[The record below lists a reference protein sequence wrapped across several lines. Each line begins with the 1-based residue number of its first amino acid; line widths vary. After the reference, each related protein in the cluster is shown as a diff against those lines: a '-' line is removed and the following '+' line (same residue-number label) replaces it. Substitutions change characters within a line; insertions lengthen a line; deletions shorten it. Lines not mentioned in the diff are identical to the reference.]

1 MARARKN
8 SGGESSSAPALPD
21 AWETRIS
28 AYLDWLR
35 VIRGLSVNT
44 IKSYASDIRECAGVL
59 VRRGI
64 AEPESADLKALR
76 SWLAHEARTHTSTSL
91 ARKTVAVRSFFTYS
105 SDRNNW
111 PTNPAAMLM
120 TPKVGSSLPKVL
132 NVHDAAVLM
141 DSADELCEDDSDLAE
156 RSGQTGQPVVSLRV
170 GSQESPLGKAS
181 STKKAAV
188 KAPAKMSTKTQAKA
202 TARHK
207 AVLLRDAAIC
217 ELLYATGMRVGELV
231 TVDRGDIDMSSR
243 TLLIHGKGDKDR
255 VVPFSKAAQE
265 AIDQWLAE
273 GYGRLADPQKRTDAA
288 FIGIHG
294 GRINQRQVRD
304 VVHRQA
310 RRAGVPDISPHAL
323 RHSAATH
330 LLDGGAD
337 LREVQEMLGHS
348 SLATTQRY
356 THVSMEQL
364 KRKYAQAFPRA

>member
-1 MARARKN
+1 MATKK
-8 SGGESSSAPALPD
+8 SADKASPSTLPD
-21 AWETRIS
+21 AWESRIL

-35 VIRGLSVNT
+35 VIRGLSANT

-64 AEPESADLKALR
+64 DRPEDANLKALR
-76 SWLAHEARTHTSTSL
+76 SWLAHEAQTHTASSL

-105 SDRNNW
+105 SDRNDW

-120 TPKVGSSLPKVL
+120 TPKTGSSLPKVL
-132 NVHDAAVLM
+132 NVHDAAKLM
-141 DSADELCEDDSDLAE
+141 DSADEFCDEVPDADSRGADAA
-156 RSGQTGQPVVSLRV
+156 QA
-170 GSQESPLGKAS
+170 SQK
-181 STKKAAV
+181 TKKTRSARAKDMAKSTAKGTAEGAANNR
-188 KAPAKMSTKTQAKA
+188 KPKLSAHQ
-202 TARHK
+202 K
-207 AVLLRDAAIC
+207 AVRLRDAAMC

-243 TLLIHGKGDKDR
+243 TLLVHGKGDKDR
-255 VVPFSKAAQE
+255 VIPFGKAAQE
-265 AIDQWLAE
+265 AVDQWLDE
-273 GYGRLADPQKRTDAA
+273 GYGELADPQRPTAAA

-310 RRAGVPDISPHAL
+310 RHAGVADISPHAL